1 MEQSTD
7 ARSWPPRR
15 IAAFLREQ
23 AARLPLTEPDDDVFS
38 VTVPGTRLTIS
49 CPHSRAA
56 LEAVAAKYEK
66 GFKCRRPAR
75 TPSTRPQ
82 FSMATVVAF
91 TEDGEWENA
100 QEYLRL
106 VGVPDRWKDNDFIRR
121 VLTWT
126 PETPETEDAE

>member
-1 MEQSTD
+1 
-7 ARSWPPRR
+7 
-15 IAAFLREQ
+15 
-23 AARLPLTEPDDDVFS
+23 VFS

-126 PETPETEDAE
+126 PETEDAE